1 MKSGA
6 KAHIITLILMFDLW
20 LFWEMLE
27 MHYYGEAQPRKVD
40 NIIGVV
46 IYISFYCNV
55 ITWLKRR

>member
-6 KAHIITLILMFDLW
+6 KAHIITLILMFALW

-27 MHYYGEAQPRKVD
+27 MHYYGEIQPRKVD

-55 ITWLKRR
+55 VTWLKRR